1 MSDTSSYKLS
11 ISNNDT
17 VLESSDSN
25 KIALIDSNEVKG
37 GRWIVSTAAE
47 RNKIPYKKRKIGMVV
62 YVSSDSKEY
71 TLINNPNADNTKD
84 SDWNAFFDNFKEETT
99 EKINSMFKHGMI
111 MMFYGTTAPDGWAIC
126 DGTNGTPDL
135 RNKFILGVGEYSLGA
150 TGGEK
155 THTLNQQESAAY
167 QIESDAK
174 IPQVGKHYH
183 AFGYHNNN
191 NTGNFYS
198 TGGNL
203 RNYETAPGTQ
213 IAKWN
218 GSHGGGNSGYSMPG
232 ANLITS
238 TNQAVS
244 GDQTVHVS
252 MSSKGGGKPHNNMP
266 PYLCLNYI
274 MKL

>member
-37 GRWIVSTAAE
+37 GRWIVSTTTE

-71 TLINNPNADNTKD
+71 TLINNPNEDNTKD

-126 DGTNGTPDL
+126 DGTNGAPDL
-135 RNKFILGVGEYSLGA
+135 RGRFIR
-150 TGGEK
+150 
-155 THTLNQQESAAY
+155 SAY
-167 QIESDAK
+167 DYNDVKEHD
-174 IPQVGKHYH
+174 
-183 AFGYHNNN
+183 NNN
-191 NTGNFYS
+191 
-198 TGGNL
+198 
-203 RNYETAPGTQ
+203 
-213 IAKWN
+213 
-218 GSHGGGNSGYSMPG
+218 
-232 ANLITS
+232 LI
-238 TNQAVS
+238 
-244 GDQTVHVS
+244 
-252 MSSKGGGKPHNNMP
+252 
-266 PYLCLNYI
+266 
-274 MKL
+274 